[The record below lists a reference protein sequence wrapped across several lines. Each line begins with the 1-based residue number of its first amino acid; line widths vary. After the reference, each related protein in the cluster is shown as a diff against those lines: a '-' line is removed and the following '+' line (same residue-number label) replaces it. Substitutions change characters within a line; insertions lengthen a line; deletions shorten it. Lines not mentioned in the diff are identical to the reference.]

1 MNEFELIRRY
11 FSFSVPT
18 GDDTGVGDDCALITP
33 AAGHQL
39 AVTTDTLVE
48 GVHFPV
54 DADPD
59 RLARRALRVNLS
71 DLAAMGA
78 EPVGATLAITLPEVD
93 EAWLEAF
100 GAALAQDCEHYGCP
114 LLGGDTTRGP
124 LSLTPTLLGRVPRGE
139 ALLRSGA
146 AAGDRLYVTG
156 TLGDARAGLE
166 CLQAGDT
173 DDALLARYWLPSPR
187 LAAGVLLRRFASA
200 ALDVSD
206 GLLQDAGH
214 IAAASDLV
222 AEIQVDEMPLSE
234 ALRRRAGEDR
244 ARLWGL
250 TGGDD
255 YELCFTVPPAREGAM
270 CTAMAEA
277 GHRVTAIGVMR
288 AAEPDGERVRCLDR
302 HGEPVHIQ
310 GRGYEHFA

>member
-11 FSFSVPT
+11 FSFSAPAG
-18 GDDTGVGDDCALITP
+18 GDIGVGDDCALITP

-48 GVHFPV
+48 GVHFPA

-59 RLARRALRVNLS
+59 GLARRALRVNLS

-100 GAALAQDCEHYGCP
+100 GAALAEDCQHYGCP

-146 AAGDRLYVTG
+146 TAGDYLYVTG
-156 TLGDARAGLE
+156 TLGDARAALD

-173 DDALLARYWLPSPR
+173 DEALLARYWFPSPR
-187 LAAGVLLRRFASA
+187 LAVGVAPLRQRRPGRVGRPASGRRA
-200 ALDVSD
+200 YRHRQRSGGRDPCGRDAPERCPAPPCRGRQSPTLGPDRGGRLRALFHRPS
-206 GLLQDAGH
+206 GPRAGH
-214 IAAASDLV
+214 
-222 AEIQVDEMPLSE
+222 
-234 ALRRRAGEDR
+234 
-244 ARLWGL
+244 ARGD
-250 TGGDD
+250 GGGR
-255 YELCFTVPPAREGAM
+255 PSG
-270 CTAMAEA
+270 
-277 GHRVTAIGVMR
+277 
-288 AAEPDGERVRCLDR
+288 DR
-302 HGEPVHIQ
+302 HRRDVRRGP
-310 GRGYEHFA
+310 GRTSDPLPGPGRTAGADSGAGL